1 MGIAALGAA
10 GAIALGGIFLVEK
23 TPEFDVA
30 VNPLA
35 ILMVTLLTVGT
46 GLGLGWLVW
55 RGQRRKV
62 VGGSEG
68 MIGEVGPVRVA
79 IPGGR
84 VTGTVLVHSE
94 LWSARSASPVEAGT
108 HVRVVNIRGLE
119 LEVVPV
125 DDGPPDT

>member
-1 MGIAALGAA
+1 
-10 GAIALGGIFLVEK
+10 
-23 TPEFDVA
+23 
-30 VNPLA
+30 
-35 ILMVTLLTVGT
+35 
-46 GLGLGWLVW
+46 
-55 RGQRRKV
+55 
-62 VGGSEG
+62 
-68 MIGEVGPVRVA
+68 VRVA

-108 HVRVVNIRGLE
+108 LVRVVNIRGLE